1 MIPIAFKITNFSL
14 KKVDGRLKLWPKY
27 FNWTAIGM
35 QESVEAVKV
44 ELMAVI
50 DTVPKDLQFFL
61 LGIMNCSYVCMYH
74 NQNFCLRISESQQ
87 WVSR

>member
-1 MIPIAFKITNFSL
+1 
-14 KKVDGRLKLWPKY
+14 
-27 FNWTAIGM
+27 M

-87 WVSR
+87 